1 MREAAEREADAR
13 ELAAINAVV
22 GKASFGKRRETHL
35 RNAAGKDAPTS
46 GTSGDAYPD
55 PDPDS
60 KTQKED
66 AKTRQ
71 ARRGEA
77 LAPLAV
83 VSLAQWAFH
92 FANTPGAAIGAAASS
107 PPAKTLRAALAAHPA
122 AAMAARRW
130 IRNVSLDLDEGNFF
144 DDDDIGEARVFGVAA
159 VASVLATPDLVGL
172 GSRKDGDARNRDA
185 PATDGALAF
194 VDALGAFAERHSRGD
209 DGDDDDDDGEYGYRA
224 GDDTALRRITR
235 RSATRSPSFSRPPS
249 STMMTRASTDRVTGI
264 GDPIRESAVRYAK
277 SAVGD
282 ARAAD
287 AGPRVGARGGRRLL
301 VRARERRAGAD
312 AVDDDAAL
320 GRSARGTRG
329 TTRRGRRFERRRG
342 RATRRPDPGARAGRR
357 ARRRARA
364 AERRRAAP
372 RGARGGGARAR
383 PRKPPPRAPR
393 RRRASSSPDA
403 AKLSRDRKTVAS
415 ARAETELKARR
426 VADEARLHVSKIERE
441 RDAMRDKARGR
452 RARRRLGAG

>member
-55 PDPDS
+55 PDPDA

-185 PATDGALAF
+185 RRRRTALWLLSTRSARSPS
-194 VDALGAFAERHSRGD
+194 VT
-209 DGDDDDDDGEYGYRA
+209 RA
-224 GDDTALRRITR
+224 GTTTTTTTTTANTGTARSDDTALRRITR

-264 GDPIRESAVRYAK
+264 GDPIREK
-277 SAVGD
+277 
-282 ARAAD
+282 
-287 AGPRVGARGGRRLL
+287 
-301 VRARERRAGAD
+301 
-312 AVDDDAAL
+312 
-320 GRSARGTRG
+320 
-329 TTRRGRRFERRRG
+329 
-342 RATRRPDPGARAGRR
+342 RRPIR
-357 ARRRARA
+357 
-364 AERRRAAP
+364 E
-372 RGARGGGARAR
+372 
-383 PRKPPPRAPR
+383 KR
-393 RRRASSSPDA
+393 RRR
-403 AKLSRDRKTVAS
+403 RTRC
-415 ARAETELKARR
+415 
-426 VADEARLHVSKIERE
+426 
-441 RDAMRDKARGR
+441 
-452 RARRRLGAG
+452 